1 MKESQKEEN
10 PRLKSGLES
19 NYLLDHKSRD
29 LQAVGL
35 FYAPTGGSVHKVA
48 KRLKQRLGEHEVKVD
63 MWYIGDITPDKLSD
77 YHNLIFV
84 SSTLGRDTWEN
95 DENDEWAAFMPE
107 LEKVDFAGRQVALV
121 GLGNHVAYPNN
132 FVDGMAALAGLVE
145 KNGGNLIGKTEP
157 DYYTFTMSRAVQD
170 GVFVGLPLDEDNEPE
185 KTDGRIQRWLSF
197 VLPDLEE

>member
-1 MKESQKEEN
+1 MKESQKEES

-19 NYLLDHKSRD
+19 NYLLDRKSRD

-48 KRLKQRLGEHEVKVD
+48 KRLKQQLGEHEVKVD

>member
-19 NYLLDHKSRD
+19 NYLLDRKSRD

-48 KRLKQRLGEHEVKVD
+48 KRLKQQLGEHEVKVD